1 MKKLEIEIDKK
12 KKTLLAYF
20 TNRFHFVTRDTHN
33 YAVIVLFITI
43 LLDMFRITGLIAHIF
58 RLRNIVKV
66 CISLSGGGGGGVIKK
81 RSILQ

>member
-1 MKKLEIEIDKK
+1 MKIEIDKK
-12 KKTLLAYF
+12 K
-20 TNRFHFVTRDTHN
+20 NHFSQISLIGSN

-43 LLDMFRITGLIAHIF
+43 LLDMFRIAGLIAHIF

-66 CISLSGGGGGGVIKK
+66 CISLSGGGGGVIKK

>member
-1 MKKLEIEIDKK
+1 MI

-20 TNRFHFVTRDTHN
+20 TNQFHFVTRDTHN
-33 YAVIVLFITI
+33 YAVIVLFITT
-43 LLDMFRITGLIAHIF
+43 LLDMSRIAGFIAHIF

-66 CISLSGGGGGGVIKK
+66 CVSLSGGCGGVGVGGIIKK

>member
-1 MKKLEIEIDKK
+1 MKKLKIEIDK

-33 YAVIVLFITI
+33 YTVIVLYITI
-43 LLDMFRITGLIAHIF
+43 LLDMFRIAGLIAHIF

-66 CISLSGGGGGGVIKK
+66 CVSLSGVWG
-81 RSILQ
+81 